1 MESVRSLIVFALL
14 LVACADPAISR
25 ATPAPA
31 TTPAITPTPT
41 PTREIALSCEPTRTK
56 DALGVITTDGRFGIV
71 GDAFTFGEDM
81 NGAFWLVRK
90 GAVAEDSV
98 ALHFVQTSGK
108 APTTWVEYNAAA
120 SPRTTPWGDVAFK
133 VGWKPISF
141 SDSCWRVV
149 VDGMETGLVVA
160 VGH

>member
-14 LVACADPAISR
+14 LVACVDPAISR

-31 TTPAITPTPT
+31 TPAITPT
-41 PTREIALSCEPTRTK
+41 PTREIALSCEPSRAK

-90 GAVAEDSV
+90 GAMVQDSV

-120 SPRTTPWGDVAFK
+120 STRTTPWGDVAFK

-149 VDGMETGLVVA
+149 VDGIETGLVVA

>member
-14 LVACADPAISR
+14 LVTCVDPTISR

-31 TTPAITPTPT
+31 TPAITPT
-41 PTREIALSCEPTRTK
+41 PTREIALSCEPTRTE
-56 DALGVITTDGRFGIV
+56 DALGVITTYGRFGIV

-120 SPRTTPWGDVAFK
+120 ASRTTPWGDVAFK

-149 VDGMETGLVVA
+149 VDGIETGLVVA

>member
-14 LVACADPAISR
+14 LVTCVDSTISR
-25 ATPAPA
+25 ATPAA
-31 TTPAITPTPT
+31 ATPAITPT
-41 PTREIALSCEPTRTK
+41 PTREIALSCEPSRAK

-71 GDAFTFGEDM
+71 GDPFTFGEDM

-90 GAVAEDSV
+90 GAMVQDSV

-108 APTTWVEYNAAA
+108 APMTWVEYNAAA

-149 VDGMETGLVVA
+149 VDGIETGLVVA

>member
-14 LVACADPAISR
+14 LVTCVDPTISR
-25 ATPAPA
+25 ATPAA
-31 TTPAITPTPT
+31 ATPAITPT
-41 PTREIALSCEPTRTK
+41 PTREIALSCEPSRAK

-71 GDAFTFGEDM
+71 GDPFTFGEDM

-90 GAVAEDSV
+90 GAMVQDSV

-108 APTTWVEYNAAA
+108 APMTWVEYNAAA

-149 VDGMETGLVVA
+149 VDGIETGLVVA

>member
-1 MESVRSLIVFALL
+1 MESVRSLIVVAML
-14 LVACADPAISR
+14 LVACVDPAISR

-31 TTPAITPTPT
+31 TTPAITPT

-56 DALGVITTDGRFGIV
+56 DALGVTTTDGRFGIV
-71 GDAFTFGEDM
+71 GDPFTFGEDM

-90 GAVAEDSV
+90 GAMVQDSI

-108 APTTWVEYNAAA
+108 APMTWVEYNAAA
-120 SPRTTPWGDVAFK
+120 SPHSTTWGDVAFK

-149 VDGMETGLVVA
+149 VDGIETGLVVA

>member
-14 LVACADPAISR
+14 LVTCVDSTISR
-25 ATPAPA
+25 ATPAA
-31 TTPAITPTPT
+31 ATPAITPT
-41 PTREIALSCEPTRTK
+41 PTREIALSCEPSRTK
-56 DALGVITTDGRFGIV
+56 DALGVITTDGRIGIV

-90 GAVAEDSV
+90 GAMVQDSV

-108 APTTWVEYNAAA
+108 APMTWVEYNAAA
-120 SPRTTPWGDVAFK
+120 SPHTTPWGDVAFK

>member
-14 LVACADPAISR
+14 LMACVDPAISR

-31 TTPAITPTPT
+31 KTPGITPT

-81 NGAFWLVRK
+81 GGAFWLVRK
-90 GAVAEDSV
+90 GAVVEDSV
-98 ALHFVQTSGK
+98 ALHFVQTSGR

-149 VDGMETGLVVA
+149 VDGIETGLVVA

>member
-14 LVACADPAISR
+14 LVTCVDPTISR
-25 ATPAPA
+25 ATPAA
-31 TTPAITPTPT
+31 ATPAITPT
-41 PTREIALSCEPTRTK
+41 PTREIALSCEPSRAK

-71 GDAFTFGEDM
+71 GDPFTFGEDM

-90 GAVAEDSV
+90 GAMVQDSV

-149 VDGMETGLVVA
+149 VDGIETGLVVA

>member
-1 MESVRSLIVFALL
+1 MESVRSFIVFALL
-14 LVACADPAISR
+14 LVACVDPAISR

-41 PTREIALSCEPTRTK
+41 REIALSCEPSRAK

-71 GDAFTFGEDM
+71 GDPFTFGEDM

-90 GAVAEDSV
+90 GAMVQDSV

-108 APTTWVEYNAAA
+108 APATWVEYNAAA
-120 SPRTTPWGDVAFK
+120 SPHNTPWGDVAFK

-149 VDGMETGLVVA
+149 VDGIETGLVVA